1 MAGPRAGMR
10 VMEWCVRDSFF
21 ASILPHSPS
30 WPGEATKLCFAPT
43 SRPSTF
49 SSPAADGPAQNWR
62 GLYPRVVRRRGARYS
77 RRSKPTSRRQH
88 RRIGVAGTERGG
100 MDGFECDVLVVGSG
114 AAGMAAAIT
123 AAHRGLKVVIAEKE
137 ATFGG
142 TTARS
147 GGWLWIPG
155 TSLARGWGIVE
166 TPDQA
171 RTYLRHEAGNSFDA
185 ARVDAFLSNGPEA
198 VDFFTSKTALAFDMP
213 LTFPDYHAEAPGGT
227 QGGRSMVTRP
237 FDGRE
242 LGPLIKDIGLPLP
255 ELTVFGMM
263 LGSGKEII
271 HFMRATKSLTSAVY
285 VAKRLSK
292 HFMDVMRH
300 GRGMTLTNGNA
311 LAGRLAKSAIDL
323 KIPLWLSSP
332 VRELIVE
339 DGAVRGAIV
348 ERDGRVVCV
357 KAKRGVV
364 LACGGFPH
372 DVARRKAMFPH
383 APTGNEHWSPGPTGN
398 TGDGLRLAE
407 AAGGR
412 VENALPNAAA
422 WVPVSITERKDGSQ
436 GVMPHFID
444 RAKPGVI
451 AVTRTGVRFANEGNS
466 YHDFVQDMMKVAKPG
481 EEIAAFLLCD
491 HRALR
496 KYGLGCVPP
505 FPMPLGHHL
514 RTGYLKRGATLA
526 ELAAQ
531 AGIDAKGLEATV
543 AEFNK
548 SAADGQ
554 DPAFGKGSRAY
565 NRYQGDALHGPN
577 PCIAPIKDGPFYA
590 IKMVIGDLGTYA
602 GIRTDAN
609 ARVIDAQG
617 QPIAGLYAV
626 GNDMA
631 SIMGGNYPGAG
642 ITLGPALTFGYIAGK
657 HIAGQASLATRQ

>member
-1 MAGPRAGMR
+1 MAGQQDTQ
-10 VMEWCVRDSFF
+10 E
-21 ASILPHSPS
+21 
-30 WPGEATKLCFAPT
+30 T
-43 SRPSTF
+43 
-49 SSPAADGPAQNWR
+49 
-62 GLYPRVVRRRGARYS
+62 Y
-77 RRSKPTSRRQH
+77 
-88 RRIGVAGTERGG
+88 
-100 MDGFECDVLVVGSG
+100 ECDALVVGSG
-114 AAGMAAAIT
+114 CAGMSAAVT
-123 AAHRGLKVVIAEKE
+123 AGHHGLNVLIVEKE
-137 ATFGG
+137 PRFGG

-155 TSLARGWGIVE
+155 TSLARDWGIAE
-166 TPDQA
+166 SPDQA

-185 ARVDAFLSNGPEA
+185 ARVDAFLTKGPEA
-198 VDFFTSKTALAFDMP
+198 VDFFTSKTALRFDMP
-213 LTFPDYHAEAPGGT
+213 LTFPDYHAEAPGGA

-237 FDGRE
+237 FDGHE
-242 LGPLIKDIGLPLP
+242 LGPKLKDIGSPLP

-271 HFMRATKSLTSAVY
+271 HFMRATKSPVSAWY
-285 VAKRLSK
+285 VAKRLSR
-292 HFMDVMRH
+292 HALDVMRY

-311 LAGRLAKSAIDL
+311 LAGRLAKSAFDL
-323 KIPLWLSSP
+323 NIPLWLSSP
-332 VRELIVE
+332 VRELIVA

-348 ERDGRVVCV
+348 ERDGKPVRVT
-357 KAKRGVV
+357 AKRGVV

-372 DVARRKAMFPH
+372 DVERRKTMFAH
-383 APTGNEHWSPGPTGN
+383 APTGAEHFSPGPTGN

-407 AAGGR
+407 AAGGK
-412 VENALPNAAA
+412 VEDNLPNAAA
-422 WVPVSITERKDGSQ
+422 WVPVSVTTRKDGSK

-451 AVTRTGVRFANEGNS
+451 AVTRDGTRFANEGNS
-466 YHDFVQDMMKVAKPG
+466 YHDFVQEMMKAAKPG
-481 EEIAAFLLCD
+481 EEITAFLLCD

-514 RTGYLKRGATLA
+514 KTGYLKRGETLA
-526 ELAAQ
+526 ELAAN
-531 AGIDAKGLEATV
+531 AGIDANGLEATV
-543 AEFNK
+543 AKFNET
-548 SAADGQ
+548 AASGQ

-602 GIRTDAN
+602 GIRTDEN
-609 ARVIDAQG
+609 ARALDGSG
-617 QPIAGLYAV
+617 QPIAGLYAA

-642 ITLGPALTFGYIAGK
+642 ITLGPALTFGYIAGR
-657 HIAGQASLATRQ
+657 HIAG

>member
-1 MAGPRAGMR
+1 
-10 VMEWCVRDSFF
+10 V
-21 ASILPHSPS
+21 
-30 WPGEATKLCFAPT
+30 
-43 SRPSTF
+43 
-49 SSPAADGPAQNWR
+49 ADNEEIW
-62 GLYPRVVRRRGARYS
+62 
-77 RRSKPTSRRQH
+77 
-88 RRIGVAGTERGG
+88 
-100 MDGFECDVLVVGSG
+100 ECDALVVGSG
-114 AAGMAAAIT
+114 CAGMSAAVT
-123 AAHRGLKVVIAEKE
+123 AGHAGLNVLIVEKE
-137 ATFGG
+137 PRFGG

-155 TSLARGWGIVE
+155 TSLAKAWGIQE
-166 TPDQA
+166 SPEQA
-171 RTYLRHEAGNSFDA
+171 RTYLRYEAGNSFDA
-185 ARVDAFLSNGPEA
+185 ARVDAFLTRGPEA
-198 VDFFTSKTALAFDMP
+198 VDFFTAKTALRFDMP
-213 LTFPDYHAEAPGGT
+213 LTFPDYHAEAPGGA

-237 FDGRE
+237 FDGHE
-242 LGPLIKDIGLPLP
+242 LGPKLKDIGSPLP

-271 HFMRATKSLTSAVY
+271 HFMRATKSPASAWY
-285 VAKRLSK
+285 VAKRLSR
-292 HFMDVMRH
+292 HALDVIRY

-311 LAGRLAKSAIDL
+311 LAGRLAKSAFDL
-323 KIPLWLSSP
+323 NIPLWLSSP

-348 ERDGRVVCV
+348 ERDGKRVRVT
-357 KAKRGVV
+357 AKRGVV

-372 DVARRKAMFPH
+372 DVERRKAMFPH
-383 APTGNEHWSPGPTGN
+383 APTGAEHFSPGPTGN

-407 AAGGR
+407 AAGGK
-412 VENALPNAAA
+412 VEESLPNAAA
-422 WVPVSITERKDGSQ
+422 WVPVSVTTRKDGSK

-451 AVTRTGVRFANEGNS
+451 AVMRDGTRFANEGNS
-466 YHDFVQDMMKVAKPG
+466 YHDFVQEMMKAAKPG
-481 EEIAAFLLCD
+481 EEITAFLLSD

-505 FPMPLGHHL
+505 FPMPHGHHL
-514 RTGYLKRGATLA
+514 ETGYLKRGETLA
-526 ELAAQ
+526 ELAANT
-531 AGIDAKGLEATV
+531 GIDAKGLEATV
-543 AEFNK
+543 AAFNET
-548 SAADGQ
+548 AANGQ

-602 GIRTDAN
+602 GIKTDEN
-609 ARVIDAQG
+609 ARALDGNG
-617 QPIAGLYAV
+617 QPIAGLYAA

-657 HIAGQASLATRQ
+657 HIAG